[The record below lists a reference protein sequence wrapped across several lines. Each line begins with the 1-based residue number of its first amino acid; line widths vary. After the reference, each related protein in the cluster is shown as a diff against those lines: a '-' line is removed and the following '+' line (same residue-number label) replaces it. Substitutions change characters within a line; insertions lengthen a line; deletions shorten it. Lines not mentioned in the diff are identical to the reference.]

1 MIMSIA
7 CYCTHSQ
14 QNGKKD
20 KILQNFTKQEV
31 GSLLF
36 ELVFFISTSRSR
48 RQTQIKEID
57 EVTKKLPKKK
67 YRHIILPIIRNKKH
81 FSKVVCNFTE
91 NCARCVFVQNESC
104 TKKFEVRPRC

>member
-1 MIMSIA
+1 MSIV

-36 ELVFFISTSRSR
+36 ELGFFISPSRSR
-48 RQTQIKEID
+48 QQTQIKELD

-67 YRHIILPIIRNKKH
+67 FRHIILPIIRNKKH
-81 FSKVVCNFTE
+81 FPKVVCNFSE
-91 NCARCVFVQNESC
+91 NFVICVFVQISL
-104 TKKFEVRPRC
+104 VRKNF